1 MEKKKY
7 SKPVVVAER
16 FEPQEYCTTCAVSGR
31 EYRPNGYRYYFD
43 FIDDGI
49 CQASVE
55 SVDRDGKTSC
65 PDGRYTIETYQ
76 LQSKK
81 LGDWSVAL
89 AGDPNERRYGTD
101 NQWSSWG
108 IEYRVRERGSV
119 SVVVKDGQVYR
130 HQS

>member
-1 MEKKKY
+1 M
-7 SKPVVVAER
+7 
-16 FEPQEYCTTCAVSGR
+16 CAVSGR
-31 EYRPNGYRYYFD
+31 EYRPNGNRYYFD
-43 FIDDGI
+43 FSDDDF

-55 SVDRDGKTSC
+55 SVDRDGKTSY

-89 AGDPNERRYGTD
+89 AGDPNGRRYGTD

-108 IEYRVRERGSV
+108 IEYRLRERGSV

-130 HQS
+130 NQS